1 MDLTKDYTFLA
12 LAPDEVDL
20 LDFHRGAVSIKSQ
33 VKRGIGM
40 ADINKINSKP
50 AHHPIGDRT
59 HRYRA
64 FCVHIFT
71 ASGAAIAFLSLTAAI
86 EHQMGLAFAWLGLAL
101 LVDGI
106 DGTFARAW
114 AVKTYAPQLSG
125 DVLDLVVDYVT
136 YVFVPAV
143 ILLMSGI
150 YPHWLLATQGAII
163 VLSAALYFASN
174 TMKTNDYW
182 FRGFPA
188 VWNLV
193 VFLLLVF
200 NPPAIIATLCVIGL
214 SLAQASNFTFV
225 HPVRVK
231 MLRPLTLTLL
241 AVWSVAGLIAAYEDM
256 KVDSITQG
264 VLGLIAFYF
273 LALGALRREQA
284 DGEA

>member
-1 MDLTKDYTFLA
+1 MAEAKDN
-12 LAPDEVDL
+12 PK
-20 LDFHRGAVSIKSQ
+20 H
-33 VKRGIGM
+33 
-40 ADINKINSKP
+40 SKN
-50 AHHPIGDRT
+50 AHMGSRSY
-59 HRYRA
+59 RYRA
-64 FCVHIFT
+64 FSVHVFT

-106 DGTFARAW
+106 DGSFARAW

-174 TMKTNDYW
+174 TMKTDDYW

-193 VFLLLVF
+193 VFLILVF
-200 NPPAIIATLCVIGL
+200 NPPAIIATVAVIAL
-214 SLAQASNFTFV
+214 ALAQASNFTFV

-241 AVWSVAGLIAAYEDM
+241 VVWSGAGILAIVEDM
-256 KVDSITQG
+256 KVDPTTQW
-264 VLGLIAFYF
+264 VLGLIGFYF
-273 LALGALRREQA
+273 LVLGLLRKEKQSA
-284 DGEA
+284 A

>member
-1 MDLTKDYTFLA
+1 MA
-12 LAPDEVDL
+12 EAGSGSSDEM
-20 LDFHRGAVSIKSQ
+20 S
-33 VKRGIGM
+33 
-40 ADINKINSKP
+40 
-50 AHHPIGDRT
+50 HPKGKAA

-64 FCVHIFT
+64 FAVHVFT
-71 ASGAAIAFLSLTAAI
+71 ASGATIAFLALTAAI
-86 EHQMGLAFAWLGLAL
+86 EQKMGLAFAWLGLAL

-114 AVKTYAPQLSG
+114 AVKKYAPQLSG

-143 ILLMSGI
+143 ILLMSGL
-150 YPHWLLATQGAII
+150 YPHWLLALQGAII

-174 TMKTNDYW
+174 TMKTDDYW

-193 VFLLLVF
+193 VFHILVF
-200 NPPAIIATLCVIGL
+200 QPPAIVTTIGIIL
-214 SLAQASNFTFV
+214 LALAQASNFTFV

-241 AVWSVAGLIAAYEDM
+241 GVWVVVALLALFEDM
-256 KVDSITQG
+256 KVDTISQWI
-264 VLGLIAFYF
+264 LGLIAVYF
-273 LALGALRREQA
+273 LALGLLRRENA
-284 DGEA
+284 

>member
-1 MDLTKDYTFLA
+1 MT
-12 LAPDEVDL
+12 APETGSSDGL
-20 LDFHRGAVSIKSQ
+20 S
-33 VKRGIGM
+33 
-40 ADINKINSKP
+40 
-50 AHHPIGDRT
+50 HPKGKAA

-64 FCVHIFT
+64 FAVHVFT
-71 ASGAAIAFLSLTAAI
+71 ASGATIAFLALTAAI
-86 EHQMGLAFAWLGLAL
+86 EQKMGLAFAWLGLAL

-114 AVKTYAPQLSG
+114 AVQKYAPQLSG

-143 ILLMSGI
+143 ILFMSGL
-150 YPHWLLATQGAII
+150 YPHLLFALQRAII

-193 VFLLLVF
+193 VFLILVF
-200 NPPAIIATLCVIGL
+200 QPPASATTIAVIL
-214 SLAQASNFTFV
+214 LALAQASNFTFV

-241 AVWSVAGLIAAYEDM
+241 GVWVVAAVIAIIEDM
-256 KVDSITQG
+256 KVDAITQW
-264 VLGLIAFYF
+264 VLGFIAVYF
-273 LALGALRREQA
+273 LALGLLRRETP
-284 DGEA
+284 

>member
-1 MDLTKDYTFLA
+1 MSCVLA
-12 LAPDEVDL
+12 IAPAEAGL
-20 LDFHRGAVSIKSQ
+20 LDFHQHASILKIRSK
-33 VKRGIGM
+33 VYKKGNVMAGM
-40 ADINKINSKP
+40 DHSDGSP
-50 AHHPIGDRT
+50 SDPPIGGRT

-64 FCVHIFT
+64 FSVHIFT

-101 LVDGI
+101 VVDGI

-200 NPPAIIATLCVIGL
+200 NPPAIIATLGVIGL
-214 SLAQASNFTFV
+214 ALAQASNFTFV

-241 AVWSVAGLIAAYEDM
+241 GVWSVAGVIAIIEDM
-256 KVDSITQG
+256 KVDPITQW

-273 LALGALRREQA
+273 LVLGALRRE
-284 DGEA
+284 EAL

>member
-1 MDLTKDYTFLA
+1 MAEAKDN
-12 LAPDEVDL
+12 PK
-20 LDFHRGAVSIKSQ
+20 H
-33 VKRGIGM
+33 
-40 ADINKINSKP
+40 SKN
-50 AHHPIGDRT
+50 AHMGSRSY
-59 HRYRA
+59 RNRA
-64 FCVHIFT
+64 FSVHVFT

-106 DGTFARAW
+106 DGSFARAW

-174 TMKTNDYW
+174 TMKTDDYW

-193 VFLLLVF
+193 VFLILVF
-200 NPPAIIATLCVIGL
+200 NPPAIIATVAVIGL
-214 SLAQASNFTFV
+214 ALAQASNFTFV

-241 AVWSVAGLIAAYEDM
+241 VVWSGAGILAIVEDM
-256 KVDSITQG
+256 KVDPTTQW
-264 VLGLIAFYF
+264 VLGLIGFYF
-273 LALGALRREQA
+273 LVLGLLRKEKQSA
-284 DGEA
+284 A

>member
-1 MDLTKDYTFLA
+1 MAEAKDN
-12 LAPDEVDL
+12 PK
-20 LDFHRGAVSIKSQ
+20 H
-33 VKRGIGM
+33 
-40 ADINKINSKP
+40 SKN
-50 AHHPIGDRT
+50 AHMGSRSY
-59 HRYRA
+59 RYRA
-64 FCVHIFT
+64 FFVHVFT

-106 DGTFARAW
+106 DGSFARAW

-174 TMKTNDYW
+174 TMKTDDYW

-193 VFLLLVF
+193 VFLILVF
-200 NPPAIIATLCVIGL
+200 NPPAIIATVAVIGL
-214 SLAQASNFTFV
+214 ALAQASNFTFV

-241 AVWSVAGLIAAYEDM
+241 VVWSGAGILAIVEDM
-256 KVDSITQG
+256 KVDPTTQW
-264 VLGLIAFYF
+264 VLGLIGFYF
-273 LALGALRREQA
+273 LVLGLLRKEKQSA
-284 DGEA
+284 A

>member
-1 MDLTKDYTFLA
+1 
-12 LAPDEVDL
+12 
-20 LDFHRGAVSIKSQ
+20 
-33 VKRGIGM
+33 M
-40 ADINKINSKP
+40 AEAEHKARDPGNRHMSS
-50 AHHPIGDRT
+50 RSY
-59 HRYRA
+59 RYRA
-64 FCVHIFT
+64 FSVHVFT

-106 DGTFARAW
+106 DGSFARAW

-174 TMKTNDYW
+174 TMKTDDYW

-193 VFLLLVF
+193 VFLVLVF
-200 NPPAIIATLCVIGL
+200 DPPAIVATLAIIGL
-214 SLAQASNFTFV
+214 AFAQASNFTFV

-231 MLRPLTLTLL
+231 MWRPLTLTLL
-241 AVWSVAGLIAAYEDM
+241 VVWSGAGIIAILEDM
-256 KVDSITQG
+256 KVDPITQTILG
-264 VLGLIAFYF
+264 VIGLYF
-273 LALGALRREQA
+273 LALGLFRKETPKYA
-284 DGEA
+284 

>member
-1 MDLTKDYTFLA
+1 MA
-12 LAPDEVDL
+12 EPD
-20 LDFHRGAVSIKSQ
+20 HTQK
-33 VKRGIGM
+33 
-40 ADINKINSKP
+40 
-50 AHHPIGDRT
+50 HPDHSRMGSRSY
-59 HRYRA
+59 RYRA
-64 FCVHIFT
+64 FSVHVFT

-106 DGTFARAW
+106 DGSFARAW

-174 TMKTNDYW
+174 TMKTDDYW

-193 VFLLLVF
+193 VFLVLVF
-200 NPPAIIATLCVIGL
+200 NPPAIIATLGIIGL
-214 SLAQASNFTFV
+214 AFAQSSNFTFV

-241 AVWSVAGLIAAYEDM
+241 VVWSAAGIVAIVEDM
-256 KVDSITQG
+256 VVDPLTKWI
-264 VLGLIAFYF
+264 LGLIGFYF
-273 LALGALRREQA
+273 LALGLLRREQTS
-284 DGEA
+284 DRQSPE

>member
-1 MDLTKDYTFLA
+1 M
-12 LAPDEVDL
+12 
-20 LDFHRGAVSIKSQ
+20 I
-33 VKRGIGM
+33 
-40 ADINKINSKP
+40 SKE
-50 AHHPIGDRT
+50 AELSGPISLKKANRAQ
-59 HRYRA
+59 RYRA
-64 FCVHIFT
+64 FAVHIFT

-86 EHQMGLAFAWLGLAL
+86 DHRMGLAFGWLGLAL
-101 LVDGI
+101 IIDGI

-114 AVKTYAPQLSG
+114 AVKTYAPHLSG

-188 VWNLV
+188 VWNLII
-193 VFLLLVF
+193 FLILAF
-200 NPPAIIATLCVIGL
+200 DPPAVLATLAIIALAF
-214 SLAQASNFTFV
+214 AQASNFTFV

-231 MLRPLTLTLL
+231 MWRPLTLMLL
-241 AVWSVAGLIAAYEDM
+241 LIWSVAAVIALNEDM
-256 KVDSITQG
+256 KVDIITQWI
-264 VLGLIAFYF
+264 LGLIALYF
-273 LALGALRREQA
+273 LVLGFFRQKKLSNMV
-284 DGEA
+284 DSP

>member
-1 MDLTKDYTFLA
+1 MAEAKDN
-12 LAPDEVDL
+12 PK
-20 LDFHRGAVSIKSQ
+20 H
-33 VKRGIGM
+33 
-40 ADINKINSKP
+40 SKN
-50 AHHPIGDRT
+50 AHMGSRLY
-59 HRYRA
+59 RFRA
-64 FCVHIFT
+64 FSVHVFT

-106 DGTFARAW
+106 DGSFARAW

-174 TMKTNDYW
+174 TMKTDDYW

-193 VFLLLVF
+193 VFLILVF
-200 NPPAIIATLCVIGL
+200 NPPAIIATVAVIGL
-214 SLAQASNFTFV
+214 ALAQASNFTFV

-241 AVWSVAGLIAAYEDM
+241 VVWSGAGILAIVEDM
-256 KVDSITQG
+256 KVDPTTQW
-264 VLGLIAFYF
+264 VLGLIGFYF
-273 LALGALRREQA
+273 LVLGLLRKEKQSA
-284 DGEA
+284 A

>member
-1 MDLTKDYTFLA
+1 MDKMTQQSDLNRD
-12 LAPDEVDL
+12 DE
-20 LDFHRGAVSIKSQ
+20 K
-33 VKRGIGM
+33 KRL
-40 ADINKINSKP
+40 
-50 AHHPIGDRT
+50 GDKG

-64 FCVHIFT
+64 FAVHVFT
-71 ASGAAIAFLSLTAAI
+71 ASGATIAFLSLTAAI
-86 EHQMGLAFAWLGLAL
+86 DHQMGLAFAWLGLAL

-143 ILLMSGI
+143 ILLMSGL
-150 YPHWLLATQGAII
+150 YAHWLLAGQGAVI

-174 TMKTNDYW
+174 TMKTEDYW

-193 VFLLLVF
+193 VFLILAF
-200 NPPAIIATLCVIGL
+200 EPPAIVSTMAVLL
-214 SLAQASNFTFV
+214 LALAQASNFTFV

-231 MLRPLTLTLL
+231 FLRPITLTLL
-241 AVWSVAGLIAAYEDM
+241 CVWIFAALVALYEDM
-256 KVDSITQG
+256 HVDIMTQW
-264 VLGLIAFYF
+264 VLGLIGVYF
-273 LALGALRREQA
+273 LGLGVLRREMPDRA
-284 DGEA
+284 G

>member
-1 MDLTKDYTFLA
+1 MGIRIAGMDKL
-12 LAPDEVDL
+12 
-20 LDFHRGAVSIKSQ
+20 RIKS
-33 VKRGIGM
+33 
-40 ADINKINSKP
+40 S
-50 AHHPIGDRT
+50 HPLIGDRT
-59 HRYRA
+59 YRYRA
-64 FCVHIFT
+64 FCVHAFT

-101 LVDGI
+101 VVDGI

-150 YPHWLLATQGAII
+150 YPHWLLAIQGAII

-200 NPPAIIATLCVIGL
+200 NPPAIIGTLGVIGL
-214 SLAQASNFTFV
+214 ALAQASNFTFV

-241 AVWSVAGLIAAYEDM
+241 AMWSIAGIIAIYEDM
-256 KVDSITQG
+256 TVDPITQW
-264 VLGLIAFYF
+264 VLGMIAFYF
-273 LALGALRREQA
+273 LALGALRRPTA
-284 DGEA
+284 DGEV

>member
-1 MDLTKDYTFLA
+1 
-12 LAPDEVDL
+12 
-20 LDFHRGAVSIKSQ
+20 
-33 VKRGIGM
+33 M
-40 ADINKINSKP
+40 ADTNDETNVH
-50 AHHPIGDRT
+50 APIGGKT

-64 FCVHIFT
+64 FLVHIFT

-101 LVDGI
+101 VVDGI

-193 VFLLLVF
+193 VFLILVF
-200 NPPAIIATLCVIGL
+200 NPPAVIATVIVIGL
-214 SLAQASNFTFV
+214 ALAQASNFTFV

-241 AVWSVAGLIAAYEDM
+241 AVWTGAAIVAIMEDM
-256 KVDSITQG
+256 KVDFITQS
-264 VLGLIAFYF
+264 VLGVIALYF
-273 LALGALRREQA
+273 LGLGSIRRRI
-284 DGEA
+284 DD